1 MRGFQIWSQF
11 NSIPITFDLSFG
23 QKNSKLQNLII
34 RHFRPF
40 FQNWRNRILGQI
52 STIFFR
58 QKRVKCYPIWVLR
71 SDLESS
77 HQGNLS
83 DHKMKGDWKLYFLA
97 PMEISKQVLMRTAW
111 NRPVLEKRY
120 HWTSNASEN
129 HISPDPVTLNKSWNL
144 GHPNGE
150 VFADR

>member
-23 QKNSKLQNLII
+23 QKNSKLAKSDNSS
-34 RHFRPF
+34 F
-40 FQNWRNRILGQI
+40 
-52 STIFFR
+52 STIFPKLEKSDIRSDFDHFFR
-58 QKRVKCYPIWVLR
+58 QRRVKCYPIWVLR
-71 SDLESS
+71 PDLESS